1 LALCSPNGRRLSH
14 AASIVKFPCRSVW
27 FASYK
32 RGQHCRADLVIVDG
46 QNWTLDLIDG
56 EDETD
61 LAVGPQSAS
70 TLAEAKRMAQEWEA
84 EFY

>member
-1 LALCSPNGRRLSH
+1 MVRLLQTRTALPRGSRHRR
-14 AASIVKFPCRSVW
+14 R
-27 FASYK
+27 
-32 RGQHCRADLVIVDG
+32 